1 MMSDG
6 NAPPS
11 VRPSVQLITDA
22 AIDEV
27 RAAHEERHAIRP
39 GPKPI
44 VYVSKPPPPPAPA
57 PKPTQQQRPPNS
69 IYSFKN
75 TG

>member
-1 MMSDG
+1 MGM
-6 NAPPS
+6 PL
-11 VRPSVQLITDA
+11 RQLITDA

-57 PKPTQQQRPPNS
+57 NPEPTPQQQRPPNS

>member
-1 MMSDG
+1 MLVDDWY
-6 NAPPS
+6 A
-11 VRPSVQLITDA
+11 RPSLQLITDA
-22 AIDEV
+22 AMDEV

-44 VYVSKPPPPPAPA
+44 VYVSKPPPPPAPEPA
-57 PKPTQQQRPPNS
+57 QQPPNP
-69 IYSFKN
+69 IYGFKN